1 MIFRPIEDPDA
12 RARMAQEQI
21 GGGEGDGQTAKAE
34 RADTI
39 ETVAPVAG
47 RVIGTIVGAYYGQP
61 QVGGEAGAQ
70 IGGVVGKVG
79 GMAVDR
85 DRASWSR
92 AADALGGGAGGIGG
106 GAGGIG
112 KIVPSTPMQGGQGMA
127 ANKPEDQGI
136 FNKRMAF
143 AAQNMGGGR

>member
-21 GGGEGDGQTAKAE
+21 GGGKGDGKTANAS

-39 ETVAPVAG
+39 EAVAPVAG
-47 RVIGTIVGAYYGQP
+47 RIIGTIVGAYYGQP
-61 QVGGEAGAQ
+61 QAGGEAGAQ

-85 DRASWSR
+85 DRASWSG
-92 AADALGGGAGGIGG
+92 AADALGGGAGGIG
-106 GAGGIG
+106 
-112 KIVPSTPMQGGQGMA
+112 KIVPSMPMKGTD

>member
-47 RVIGTIVGAYYGQP
+47 RIIGTIIGAYYGQP
-61 QVGGEAGAQ
+61 QAGGEAGAQ
-70 IGGVVGKVG
+70 IGDTIGKVG

-92 AADALGGGAGGIGG
+92 AADALGGGAGGIG
-106 GAGGIG
+106 
-112 KIVPSTPMQGGQGMA
+112 KIVPSTPMQGGQGTD
-127 ANKPEDQGI
+127 ANKPEDEGI
-136 FNKRMAF
+136 FRNRMAF
-143 AAQNMGGGR
+143 ASQNMGGGR